1 MIFRHSAM
9 LAVLLF
15 AMTCEDDPSKSNL
28 QPIYHPAELS
38 ILVYSSDCKD
48 QFGTIGMA
56 LRQLSSGNYD
66 EIQQARHALVNFARQ
81 SSRCRLEV
89 VRALIKVMDKPNL
102 DFERQ
107 PADYY
112 LWREGSQLLGELKAT
127 EALDLLISH
136 LDMTNGFHSA
146 SMDFQPA
153 ILGLRQMGPAAVS
166 KLIVVLQQS
175 PKASIRMAATYCL
188 TSIGGEAAMRGLRQ
202 ALGGESNACVANF
215 ITVSLNT
222 FTHKSKSGVSF
233 DNEAPQA
240 NTAARQSWLMAFQC
254 VE

>member
-1 MIFRHSAM
+1 M
-9 LAVLLF
+9 LAVLLL
-15 AMTCEDDPSKSNL
+15 AMTSEDGATKSNL
-28 QPIYHPAELS
+28 QPIYDSAELS
-38 ILVYSSDCKD
+38 IFVYSSDCKD

-66 EIQQARHALVNFARQ
+66 EIQQARHTLVNFARQ
-81 SSRCRLEV
+81 SNTCRQEV
-89 VRALIKVMDKPNL
+89 VRALIKAMDKPNL

-107 PADYY
+107 PANYY

-146 SMDFQPA
+146 SMVFQPA
-153 ILGLRQMGPAAVS
+153 IMGLRQMGPAAVS

-175 PKASIRMAATYCL
+175 PKASIRMAAAYCL
-188 TSIGGEAAMRGLRQ
+188 TIIGGEAAMKALRQ
-202 ALGGESNACVANF
+202 ALDGESNPCVANF

-222 FTHKSKSGVSF
+222 FTYKSKSGISF

-240 NTAARQSWLMAFQC
+240 NTEVRQSWLMAFQC